1 MSKFIKYDTTLTD
14 VTSFSANYDN
24 RSLSA
29 RPQFT
34 GNQYNI
40 TLTDGFSATH
50 TLEGYSFES
59 ITDVMLSCT
68 DNSPLFTSASGLT
81 SVSAFNFDTVSGLS
95 ATYPEV
101 SGYVISTSG
110 IAPSG
115 TYALNSYNTMSVTF
129 PMITATGTVDVIAIN
144 PAGYGIFSTDVGTTG
159 ITIN

>member
-1 MSKFIKYDTTLTD
+1 MSKFIKYDTTLTN

-34 GNQYNI
+34 GNQYT
-40 TLTDGFSATH
+40 TLNDGFSATH
-50 TLEGYSFES
+50 ILEGYSFES

-68 DNSPLFTSASGLT
+68 DNSPLFSNVSGLT
-81 SVSAFNFDTVSGLS
+81 SVSAFNYDTVSGLS

-101 SGYVISTSG
+101 SGYVISTSVLS
-110 IAPSG
+110 PSG

-129 PMITATGTVDVIAIN
+129 PMLTATGTVDVIAIN
-144 PAGYGIFSTDVGTTG
+144 PAGYGIFSTDIGTTG

>member
-34 GNQYNI
+34 GNQYT
-40 TLTDGFSATH
+40 TLTNGFSATH

-68 DNSPLFTSASGLT
+68 DNNPLFTSTSGLT

-101 SGYVISTSG
+101 SGYVISTSVL
-110 IAPSG
+110 APSG

>member
-34 GNQYNI
+34 GNQYNV
-40 TLTDGFSATH
+40 TLTNGFSATH

-101 SGYVISTSG
+101 SGYVISTAG

-115 TYALNSYNTMSVTF
+115 TYALNNYNTMSVTF
-129 PMITATGTVDVIAIN
+129 PMLTATGAVDVIAIN